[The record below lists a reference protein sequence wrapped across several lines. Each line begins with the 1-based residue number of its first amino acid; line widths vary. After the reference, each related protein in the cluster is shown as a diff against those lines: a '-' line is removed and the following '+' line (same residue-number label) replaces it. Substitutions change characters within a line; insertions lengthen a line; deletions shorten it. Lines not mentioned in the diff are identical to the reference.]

1 MVISYPRVHILCL
14 KFINFKNYYLL
25 THWLLFLNHFCSFF
39 FISSN
44 SKHWN
49 AKAQSLDF
57 FSVFYTVGE
66 LAKSHRFKCHLYNN
80 DFQFFNLLPRL
91 YLKLKSQHLT
101 TYLDIP
107 IWISPFGYLI
117 GFSNLTY
124 KFVLL
129 ISVCTDNENFIIS
142 VSNYD
147 ILLNAYAKYFGVI
160 PWFLLSL
167 FIMKLKEIGLFYD
180 NSIVSYILLHLGYKS
195 LGQLLVA

>member
-66 LAKSHRFKCHLYNN
+66 LAKSHRFKCLLYNN

-91 YLKLKSQHLT
+91 YLKLKSHLT
-101 TYLDIP
+101 TYST
-107 IWISPFGYLI
+107 SPFGYLI

-129 ISVCTDNENFIIS
+129 IFT
-142 VSNYD
+142 
-147 ILLNAYAKYFGVI
+147 
-160 PWFLLSL
+160 LSH
-167 FIMKLKEIGLFYD
+167 MY
-180 NSIVSYILLHLGYKS
+180 
-195 LGQLLVA
+195 